1 MSKNPEIVPARNKD
15 DGDSHGH
22 DHGHG
27 HSHDHRPPTEKFH
40 AVVATSLSGPAR
52 DVGTVGDGTSNV
64 AAATTDTLDPK
75 QPPSKQRRIVD
86 RTQASGEQALEM
98 PPIGDTTQPKISV
111 SLQDLNTQPPEK
123 PHFLVKQDGSIE
135 MHGDPEKLNA
145 KDIKVQIERAEGQI
159 YPSDQQK
166 KAADELVTYLS
177 QRLKGQNPELARTG
191 VEVNDRDA
199 VVSPEARQREQMRQP
214 AENAGMTPETQQNV
228 GNMNR
233 FRGGGS
239 GEMPVRNT
247 NDYYPERS
255 VPRQAN
261 ESDQQA
267 QLKEAV
273 AGLWNADRA
282 KPYETVRKHPDG
294 DHRVGRYG
302 FSGRQ
307 IHNWLAGLDLGDP
320 PDPAKIEELIKQGKL
335 PKGFNVESL
344 KKLQAMADKMG
355 KGEAPTADDMKLLP
369 KEMQETMATDMV
381 NQYKQLFPDNPG
393 AAAAAMM
400 SGKPATELTQQDVS
414 SPTFKQL
421 EEAGK
426 RLYDMAGVRQQST
439 NENDTMRWDG
449 QGRMSIGDGRWLN
462 APAAQALEAAKA
474 DARAHGIDIRINSAG
489 RTYEEQASLFARR
502 GTPGVSRIVARPG
515 TSNHED
521 GMAIDVANWEAA
533 KPFLQKYGFVHGDG
547 NGPIRG
553 DLVHFKFVG
562 NRNSN
567 TRYA

>member
-1 MSKNPEIVPARNKD
+1 
-15 DGDSHGH
+15 
-22 DHGHG
+22 
-27 HSHDHRPPTEKFH
+27 
-40 AVVATSLSGPAR
+40 
-52 DVGTVGDGTSNV
+52 
-64 AAATTDTLDPK
+64 
-75 QPPSKQRRIVD
+75 
-86 RTQASGEQALEM
+86 
-98 PPIGDTTQPKISV
+98 
-111 SLQDLNTQPPEK
+111 
-123 PHFLVKQDGSIE
+123 
-135 MHGDPEKLNA
+135 
-145 KDIKVQIERAEGQI
+145 
-159 YPSDQQK
+159 
-166 KAADELVTYLS
+166 
-177 QRLKGQNPELARTG
+177 
-191 VEVNDRDA
+191 
-199 VVSPEARQREQMRQP
+199 
-214 AENAGMTPETQQNV
+214 
-228 GNMNR
+228 
-233 FRGGGS
+233 
-239 GEMPVRNT
+239 
-247 NDYYPERS
+247 
-255 VPRQAN
+255 
-261 ESDQQA
+261 
-267 QLKEAV
+267 
-273 AGLWNADRA
+273 
-282 KPYETVRKHPDG
+282 
-294 DHRVGRYG
+294 
-302 FSGRQ
+302 
-307 IHNWLAGLDLGDP
+307 
-320 PDPAKIEELIKQGKL
+320 
-335 PKGFNVESL
+335 
-344 KKLQAMADKMG
+344 
-355 KGEAPTADDMKLLP
+355 MKLLP

-521 GMAIDVANWEAA
+521 GMAIDVANWQAA